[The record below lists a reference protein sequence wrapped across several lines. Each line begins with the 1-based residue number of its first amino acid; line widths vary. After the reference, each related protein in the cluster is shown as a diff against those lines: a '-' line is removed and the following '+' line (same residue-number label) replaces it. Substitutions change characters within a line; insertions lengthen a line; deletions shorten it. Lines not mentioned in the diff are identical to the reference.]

1 VEANCGP
8 VEANCGPV
16 EARGETMV
24 AYEEPLAHTLR
35 LWKLNKRLIWRKRTS
50 MLFIWLRQST
60 LMKSSSDKDHTMPQ
74 MH

>member
-1 VEANCGP
+1 MEADCGP

-24 AYEEPLAHTLR
+24 GHEEPLAHTLR
-35 LWKLNKRLIWRKRTS
+35 LWKLNKRLIWRKC
-50 MLFIWLRQST
+50 MLFIRLRQST

-74 MH
+74 RH